1 MNAKAQRTLMKKIAL
16 LLITLSASLFA
27 SSLIEVESKY
37 GVNKTVANIKAAI
50 ASKKGVSVFNIV
62 DHKRNAQSVGLNMP
76 QTQLVVF
83 GNPNAGTALMK
94 INPLM
99 AYELPMKIL
108 VSHKNGKTYMT
119 YRDPSWLSKT
129 YHLEKSP
136 IIGKMTKMMKF
147 LTSSSK

>member
-1 MNAKAQRTLMKKIAL
+1 MKKTLFVLIAL
-16 LLITLSASLFA
+16 SSSVFA

-50 ASKKGVSVFNIV
+50 ASKKGISVFNIV
-62 DHKRNAQSVGLNMP
+62 DHKRNAMSVGLHMP

-108 VSHKNGKTYMT
+108 VSHKGGKTYMT

-136 IIGKMTKMMKF
+136 IVGKMKKVMKF
-147 LTSSSK
+147 LTSASK

>member
-1 MNAKAQRTLMKKIAL
+1 MKKT
-16 LLITLSASLFA
+16 LLILLALSSSLFA
-27 SSLIEVESKY
+27 SSLIEVESNY

-50 ASKKGVSVFNIV
+50 ASKKGISVFNIV
-62 DHKRNAQSVGLNMP
+62 DHKKNAQGVGLDMP
-76 QTQLVVF
+76 QTKLIVF

-119 YRDPSWLSKT
+119 YRDPSWLRKT

-136 IIGKMTKMMKF
+136 IIAKMTKVMKF